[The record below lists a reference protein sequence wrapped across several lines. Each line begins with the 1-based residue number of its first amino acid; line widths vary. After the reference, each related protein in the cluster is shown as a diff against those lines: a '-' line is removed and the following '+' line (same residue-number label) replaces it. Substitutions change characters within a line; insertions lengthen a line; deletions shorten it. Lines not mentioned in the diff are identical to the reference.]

1 MSKSRKVSQEEKYT
15 IVTDCIENDDN
26 YGAMAKKYNVSY
38 QQVRNWTIAFKEQG
52 KAGLED
58 RRGKRKKD
66 QQPRS
71 EAEKCKLKLNV

>member
-15 IVTDCIENDDN
+15 IVTDCIENGDN

-52 KAGLED
+52 KA
-58 RRGKRKKD
+58 
-66 QQPRS
+66 
-71 EAEKCKLKLNV
+71 